1 VPNPMKVMIRIA
13 EYSNNQCFAHGREAE
28 RSEETDRAHHDSYIS
43 WKYIKMMDDKQSA
56 CALHSCP

>member
-1 VPNPMKVMIRIA
+1 MKVIIRIA
-13 EYSNNQCFAHGREAE
+13 EYSKNLSYGREAE

>member
-1 VPNPMKVMIRIA
+1 MKVIIHIA
-13 EYSNNQCFAHGREAE
+13 ENSNNQSYGREAE